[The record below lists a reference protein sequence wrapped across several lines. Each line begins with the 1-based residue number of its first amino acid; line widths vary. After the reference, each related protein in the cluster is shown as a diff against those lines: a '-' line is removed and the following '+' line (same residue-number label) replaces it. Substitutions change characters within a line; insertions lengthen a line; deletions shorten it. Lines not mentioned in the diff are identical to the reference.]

1 MYVHYNRGLPCVP
14 RTATLKSGPGLL
26 SSRAVRRC
34 ILSFSASSS
43 RVCIQPWSR
52 VMRRRDFKWRTI
64 APIIPGDVWES
75 HQYTECDVHMI
86 KITLQESEK
95 NNSNESEPVIIDCFT
110 TSTTHESD
118 RTHDPYLALQPQ
130 SRDR

>member
-1 MYVHYNRGLPCVP
+1 MREVHTIQVLYTQWGMGYIAKPIYRREYYERDAFMLPYLNTTYRLYLCKRTELDIEVRMFVHYNRGLPCVP

-52 VMRRRDFKWRTI
+52 VMRRRDFRWRTI
-64 APIIPGDVWES
+64 APIIPGDV
-75 HQYTECDVHMI
+75 
-86 KITLQESEK
+86 
-95 NNSNESEPVIIDCFT
+95 
-110 TSTTHESD
+110 
-118 RTHDPYLALQPQ
+118 
-130 SRDR
+130 